1 LVYYIRLV
9 AFVYTNFDIPKQQTF
24 IIVLARSN
32 FAKFK
37 NLDILVA
44 TKTQRNTES
53 TTEGCRVFFR
63 YESMQGC
70 N

>member
-1 LVYYIRLV
+1 M
-9 AFVYTNFDIPKQQTF
+9 
-24 IIVLARSN
+24 LARSN

-44 TKTQRNTES
+44 TKTQRNAES
-53 TTEGCRVFFR
+53 TTEERRVFFR
-63 YESMQGC
+63 YESMKRC